1 MFPGDAADS
10 PNPFDRP
17 HAPLDSLLEEH
28 LPTLNA
34 YVRLRTG
41 PALGHKE
48 SISDLVQS
56 TCREALQRYERVPSL
71 DDLDFRYW
79 LFALAE
85 RKIRNKARHWRA
97 ERRDRRREVRTM
109 SAAEE
114 RELAAAYGRFHSPS
128 HGVVLSDEYERVE
141 RAMNTLPPDYREVIL
156 LHHLAGLP
164 HRAIA
169 ARMERTEGAVR
180 QLLSKALARLARR
193 LDRSQSGASAE
204 TRERGGSSE

>member
-1 MFPGDAADS
+1 MSPLDPAAV
-10 PNPFDRP
+10 PRP
-17 HAPLDSLLEEH
+17 EDPADAPLDTLLEEH
-28 LPTLNA
+28 LSTLNA

-41 PALGHKE
+41 PALGRKE

-109 SAAEE
+109 SVAEE

-128 HGVVLSDEYERVE
+128 HGAVLSDEYERVE
-141 RAMNTLPPDYREVIL
+141 HAMRTLPADYREVIL

-164 HRAIA
+164 HRTIA
-169 ARMERTEGAVR
+169 ARMDRSEGAVR

-193 LDRSQSGASAE
+193 LQPDS
-204 TRERGGSSE
+204 